1 MNFVEREKSSLI
13 IQMGQIPRISR
24 YSSRS
29 YQIGNYSIHYA
40 QVWRPPAILSHTAI
54 THVVLVSGSL

>member
-13 IQMGQIPRISR
+13 IQMGQIPR